1 MIPASPE
8 SYDFQPSH
16 TFGIFQKIKTDFLL
30 VFIFWKIFHCQAR
43 REEGRVE
50 QGIGRTSEGADD
62 YCKQVETSNP
72 FFFSSTLRF
81 FAKKGFFSILWAGP
95 LKNDHFS
102 SIAET
107 GTYWPI

>member
-1 MIPASPE
+1 MRE
-8 SYDFQPSH
+8 FYE
-16 TFGIFQKIKTDFLL
+16 FLFFEL
-30 VFIFWKIFHCQAR
+30 LLLRFLFFVAVADLRFLD
-43 REEGRVE
+43 E
-50 QGIGRTSEGADD
+50 QGIGRTSGGADD

-72 FFFSSTLRF
+72 FFFSSTSRF
-81 FAKKGFFSILWAGP
+81 FAKKGLFSILWAGP

>member
-16 TFGIFQKIKTDFLL
+16 TFERKQYSKNVFYVNLHFMTVFVVENEVLRFL
-30 VFIFWKIFHCQAR
+30 
-43 REEGRVE
+43 VE
-50 QGIGRTSEGADD
+50 QGIGRTSGGADD

-72 FFFSSTLRF
+72 FFFSSTSRF
-81 FAKKGFFSILWAGP
+81 FAKKGLFSILWAGP

-102 SIAET
+102 SIAEKPM
-107 GTYWPI
+107 YWGI